1 MKGIKAEKV
10 RIREGLRKLW
20 KYSYKALPNINEI
33 RHKELKRVVAKTRQ
47 TIVDYMIALGF
58 RNWREDLE
66 RIDPWF
72 KEIKKAFEGVVRE

>member
-1 MKGIKAEKV
+1 MKKGTKTEKV
-10 RIREGLRKLW
+10 KIREGLWKLW
-20 KYSYKALPNINEI
+20 RYSYRVLPNLHEI
-33 RHKELKRVVAKTRQ
+33 KHKELKRVVAKTRQ

-72 KEIKKAFEGVVRE
+72 KENKKLLKV